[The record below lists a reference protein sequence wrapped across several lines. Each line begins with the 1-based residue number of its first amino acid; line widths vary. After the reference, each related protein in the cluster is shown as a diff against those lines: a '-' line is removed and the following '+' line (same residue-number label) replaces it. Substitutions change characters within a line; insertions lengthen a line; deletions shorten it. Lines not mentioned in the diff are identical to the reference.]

1 METSFKTRI
10 FFMLLVTGA
19 LAAAQGAVQNVVGKV
34 GEKPGGDTDVLMKCF
49 YVPAADAQSSS
60 LPTYPV
66 GFKFSLMRNND
77 NQISVDTYSLNEQN
91 QPIKQIGHAELISG
105 TSTVS
110 TATKASAL
118 LANLQLSEDSPFDFA
133 ITYSSNATIS
143 SAGSRFTAVIDA
155 ITTFTG
161 ETFTSVS
168 VQCRVAPEKTAA
180 TPAAKDI

>member
-1 METSFKTRI
+1 METGFAARI
-10 FFMLLVTGA
+10 FFVMLVTGA
-19 LAAAQGAVQNVVGKV
+19 MAVAQGAVQEVIGKAGV
-34 GEKPGGDTDVLMKCF
+34 KPGGDADVLMKCF

-60 LPTYPV
+60 PPTYPV

-91 QPIKQIGHAELISG
+91 QPIKQIGHAELIG
-105 TSTVS
+105 GASTVS

-133 ITYSSNATIS
+133 ITYSNTATVDS
-143 SAGSRFTAVIDA
+143 PGTRFTAVVDA

-161 ETFTSVS
+161 ESFANVS
-168 VQCRVAPEKTAA
+168 VQCRVAPEKPTAEIA
-180 TPAAKDI
+180 SSK